1 MSRDLLVILC
11 GAAPLIAAAVV
22 IASRNRQ
29 PVPPP
34 EVPVAVS
41 TDKVRVKAVER
52 KTGPVAEGELA
63 APSEA
68 TPAGV

>member
-1 MSRDLLVILC
+1 MTKRKIVIVC
-11 GAAPLIAAAVV
+11 GTTLLIAAAVV
-22 IASRNRQ
+22 VALREWQS
-29 PVPPP
+29 VPLL
-34 EVPVAVS
+34 EVPEAQTS
-41 TDKVRVKAVER
+41 AEVRVKAVER